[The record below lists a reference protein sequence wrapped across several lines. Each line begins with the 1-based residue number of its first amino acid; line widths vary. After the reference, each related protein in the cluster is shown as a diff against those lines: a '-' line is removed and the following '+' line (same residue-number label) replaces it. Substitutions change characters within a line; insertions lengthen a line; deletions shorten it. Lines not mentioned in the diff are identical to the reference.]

1 MNILNDNENLQIVLR
16 ALEYSLWN
24 DRDHTS
30 EDETRIERLLEILEA
45 E

>member
-1 MNILNDNENLQIVLR
+1 MNILSDDKNMEIILR

-30 EDETRIERLLEILEA
+30 EDETRIKRLLEILEA